1 MRFSMRTLLLAAA
14 TALVAAACSS
24 ASVVATVDGE
34 PIDNE
39 SVVVL
44 RTSFMEGTDYDGES
58 YRGDLTNLIY
68 LQAQKNAAE
77 RDFGLTGLDDPDLV
91 AAKIANPKP
100 EEEQIFASVAST
112 PDRTEATA
120 DVVAEQL
127 IIRDEVSAEL
137 ASDAEYLTDIY
148 ENRPEML
155 TSVCMR
161 HILTA
166 TLEEAQAVR
175 ARLEA
180 GEDFAA
186 VADDVSLDTFSPGG
200 QLPCPSAAGDLVPE
214 FSTVAATAAVG
225 ELTDPVQSQFG
236 WHVMIVDQRTSPESL
251 DELLADPL
259 AYLHPS
265 LVSALWAAWIDEA
278 VRNADIEVASQVGT
292 WTHDAHGI
300 LPPPAG

>member
-14 TALVAAACSS
+14 TALVAGACSS
-24 ASVVATVDGE
+24 GSVVATVDGA

-44 RTSFMEGTDYDGES
+44 RTSFMEGTDYDGEA
-58 YRGDLTNLIY
+58 YRVDLTNLIY
-68 LQAQKNAAE
+68 MQAQKNAAE
-77 RDFGLTGLDDPDLV
+77 SDFGLTGLDDPDRV
-91 AAKIANPKP
+91 AAKIANPTAA
-100 EEEQIFASVAST
+100 EAQIFTAVAST

-127 IIRDEVSAEL
+127 IIRDEVTAKL
-137 ASDAEYLTDIY
+137 ADDTEYLTDIY

-155 TSVCMR
+155 TAVCMR

-166 TLEEAQAVR
+166 TLDEAQAVKS
-175 ARLEA
+175 RLEA

-186 VADDVSLDTFSPGG
+186 VAGDASLDTSSPGG
-200 QLPCPSAAGDLVPE
+200 QLPCPSAAGDFVPE
-214 FSTVAATAAVG
+214 MSTVASTAPLG
-225 ELTDPVQSQFG
+225 EYTEPVQSQYG
-236 WHVMIVDQRTSPESL
+236 WHVMIVDERTSPGSL

-259 AYLHPS
+259 AYLPQS
-265 LVSALWAAWIDEA
+265 LVSSLWASWIDKA
-278 VRNADIEVASQVGT
+278 VRNADVEVASQVGT
-292 WTHDAHGI
+292 WGYDALGI